1 MYKGSFCNSLKTQEV
16 FLQSGLSFYIL
27 TLGIIFIGQGLRHQT
42 GQQPS
47 WVAPIIPRRD
57 NGSAREREKEL
68 ELIECLNTDCDL
80 ASIVSKFIVLSYHDI
95 SSFLTHYRKH
105 WTIYQLSL
113 QYIEF
118 DSNGCPPVYWIR
130 IEIGINKPTNITAE
144 KHERKD
150 N

>member
-57 NGSAREREKEL
+57 NGSVREREKEL

-95 SSFLTHYRKH
+95 SSFLTHYRKQLDH
-105 WTIYQLSL
+105 LLVELTIY
-113 QYIEF
+113 
-118 DSNGCPPVYWIR
+118 WIW
-130 IEIGINKPTNITAE
+130 
-144 KHERKD
+144 
-150 N
+150 